1 MENDS
6 PFRPGGPVTLIA
18 GTTVPG
24 PTPVQLGGPA
34 SGDVTIKVWNQGA
47 NGGFLVWGPDAT
59 TCAANAAALPA
70 AASAGKNYFLMCPS
84 TPNAMTAQY
93 TVPPNQ
99 FYTFVT
105 LAATTSCYV
114 QPGNGV

>member
-6 PFRPGGPVTLIA
+6 PFRPGGPVTLIT
-18 GTTVPG
+18 GSTVPG

-34 SGDVTIKVWNQGA
+34 AGDMTLKAWNQGA

-70 AASAGKNYFLMCPS
+70 AASAGKGNFLPIPS
-84 TPNAMTAQY
+84 GTITQY
-93 TVPPNQ
+93 TVPNSQ
-99 FYTFVT
+99 YWTVVT
-105 LAATTSCYV
+105 LAATSNVYLV
-114 QPGNGV
+114 PGNGV

>member
-6 PFRPGGPVTLIA
+6 PFRAGGPCTLIT

-34 SGDVTIKVWNQGA
+34 SGDVSLKVWNQGA

-70 AASAGKNYFLMCPS
+70 AAAAGKNYFLPIPS
-84 TPNAMTAQY
+84 TPTAITATF

-99 FYTFVT
+99 FWTVVT
-105 LAATTSCYV
+105 LAATSNVYLT
-114 QPGNGV
+114 PGNGI